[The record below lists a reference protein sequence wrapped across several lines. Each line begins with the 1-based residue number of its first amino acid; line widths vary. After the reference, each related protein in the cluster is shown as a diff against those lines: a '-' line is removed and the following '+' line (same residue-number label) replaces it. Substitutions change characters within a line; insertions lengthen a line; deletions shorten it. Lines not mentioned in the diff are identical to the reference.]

1 MIVPA
6 KQTIEVKNIN
16 VEINEKDVLRRICWK
31 LLTNKPKK
39 AGYIED
45 GYWYVFAYEDYHKG
59 TAEYEKDRAATA
71 EEIKIYEAYLTLRA

>member
-16 VEINEKDVLRRICWK
+16 VEINEKDVLRRICWE

-39 AGYIED
+39 AEYIKD
-45 GYWYVFAYEDYHKG
+45 GYWYVFEYEDYHKG

>member
-31 LLTNKPKK
+31 LLTNKPKEAK
-39 AGYIED
+39 YIED